1 MEIIKTE
8 NAGTLNIHVV
18 GRLDT
23 RTAPALA
30 EHLAEDNI
38 GAFDEVILDFEELR
52 FVSSA
57 GIRAL
62 LVCAK
67 QVAKRGG
74 SIKAINVNNLC
85 YEALDA
91 TGITDII
98 PTERK

>member
-1 MEIIKTE
+1 MEINKSE
-8 NAGTLNIHVV
+8 NAGTLTIKIA

-23 RTAPALA
+23 RTAPTLA
-30 EHLAEDNI
+30 VHLSEDNI
-38 GAFDEVILDFEELR
+38 GAYDEVILDLDELR

-57 GIRAL
+57 GIRVL

-67 QVAKRGG
+67 QVGKRGG